1 MILFRIPCTISTM
14 KNNNTQYKNT
24 CGKNSMSHYGTSI
37 SHYGTTMLD
46 YVTKERFETFLS
58 YAEIISSGWG
68 QKTSK

>member
-1 MILFRIPCTISTM
+1 
-14 KNNNTQYKNT
+14 
-24 CGKNSMSHYGTSI
+24 MSHYGTSI
-37 SHYGTTMLD
+37 SHYGTAMLD